1 MWGTS
6 AVYRLAFWWQICY
19 HQTMRVVIDT
29 NVFVGACLGV
39 GASNG
44 VIRACLERRVVPLMG
59 ETLFREFEAVLARD
73 ALFVNSRLNAQERN
87 ALLDSYLALCEWTR
101 VYFLW
106 RPNLQD
112 ESDNHLIELA
122 VAGDADAI
130 VTRNLRDLQGA
141 QLRFGALRVI
151 SPEDFLKELLT

>member
-1 MWGTS
+1 
-6 AVYRLAFWWQICY
+6 
-19 HQTMRVVIDT
+19 MRVVIDT

-39 GASNG
+39 GASSA
-44 VIRACLERRVVPLMG
+44 VIRACLEHRVVPLMG
-59 ETLFREFEAVLARD
+59 ETLFTEFEAVMGRD
-73 ALFVNSRLNAQERN
+73 ALFAKSRLNAKERSV
-87 ALLDSYLALCEWTR
+87 LLDSYLALCEWTR

-122 VAGDADAI
+122 VAGDANAI

-141 QLRFGALRVI
+141 QLRFSALRVV